1 MFGLK
6 NTQYW
11 MGYPASYADALTMEA
26 KAATL
31 DQVQMKASMAA
42 ERSAAIAAGH
52 EPLPRLYSR
61 IGDVG
66 VITIHGA
73 LVNTENWMTEAL
85 GMSTYPAIQSAA
97 AFAAMDKKVSR
108 VMLDVNSGGGSVS
121 GVETTANMLAQL
133 KAVKPMTTYSDGM
146 MGSAAYWLGSVAN
159 KVYVNASTIVGSI
172 GTVAVHTDQ
181 SEAFAKAGIKQ
192 TVIRSGEFKALG
204 HPAEPLS
211 AKAEAHIQDMVDKSS
226 AIFEAGVAANRG
238 MSLPAVQK
246 VAQGKE
252 YLGAD
257 AQAAGL
263 VDGVMALHDVFA
275 AMEKK
280 KPVDNITTPNN
291 NRSQQ
296 IRGSTM
302 TRVVLTNE
310 QMALAIS
317 AGADEVTLVA
327 ANAAAQAAIDAAL
340 TPTQITEAELA
351 KVAAKT
357 AEDAATLAA
366 ETVAAELAKTEAKDI
381 TGVNP
386 LQMEHD
392 FLKTQFAASQ
402 TEVMNLKVA
411 GLSAENKYKADNAA
425 LVALRAIAVDSANKM
440 TVALGGSVVAMD
452 SLTADAVV
460 ALHAEVST
468 KFCSTFKVGGVASTK
483 LESKEV
489 VKLNA
494 KVSSLEQARL
504 KAATTGGSK

>member
-11 MGYPASYADALTMEA
+11 MGYPSSYSDALTMEA
-26 KAATL
+26 KAGTL

-42 ERSAAIAAGH
+42 ERSASVAAGH

-66 VITIHGA
+66 VITIHGS
-73 LVNTENWMTEAL
+73 LVNVENWMTEAL

-97 AFAAMDKKVSR
+97 AFAAMDNKVTR
-108 VMLDVNSGGGSVS
+108 IMLDVNSGGGSVS
-121 GVETTANMLAQL
+121 GVETTANMLKQL
-133 KAVKPMTTYSDGM
+133 KAIKPMTTYSDGM
-146 MGSAAYWLGSVAN
+146 MGSAAYWLGSVAD
-159 KVYVNASTIVGSI
+159 KIFVNASTIVGSI

-181 SEAFAKAGIKQ
+181 SEALAKEGIKM

-204 HPAEPLS
+204 HSAEALT
-211 AKAEAHIQDMVDKSS
+211 AKAQAHIQEMVDKSS
-226 AIFEAGVAANRG
+226 AIFENGVAANRG

-257 AQAAGL
+257 ALVAGL
-263 VDGVMALHDVFA
+263 VDGVMALNDVFA
-275 AMEKK
+275 KMEKK
-280 KPVDNITTPNN
+280 KPVDNFATPNN

-317 AGADEVTLVA
+317 AGADEATLVA
-327 ANAAAQAAIDAAL
+327 ANAEAQAAINAAL
-340 TPTQITEAELA
+340 TPEQIAEAAAA
-351 KVAAKT
+351 KVIADTAAQVE
-357 AEDAATLAA
+357 ADAATAKLAA
-366 ETVAAELAKTEAKDI
+366 EALAAATA
-381 TGVNP
+381 GVNP
-386 LQMEHD
+386 LQVEND

-402 TEVMNLKVA
+402 AEVVNLKVA
-411 GLSAENKYKADNAA
+411 GVSAENKFKADNASLA
-425 LVALRAIAVDSANKM
+425 ALRTIAVDSANKM
-440 TVALGGSVVAMD
+440 TVALGGSVAAMD
-452 SLTADAVV
+452 SLTAEAVV
-460 ALHAEVST
+460 ALHAQVSA

-483 LESKEV
+483 LDEKDV
-489 VKLNA
+489 PKLKA
-494 KVSSLEQARL
+494 KVSSLDQARL
-504 KAATTGGSK
+504 KAATTGGNK

>member
-11 MGYPASYADALTMEA
+11 MGYPSSYSDALTMEA
-26 KAATL
+26 KAGTL

-42 ERSAAIAAGH
+42 ERAAAAAAGH
-52 EPLPRLYSR
+52 ESLPRLYSR

-66 VITIHGA
+66 VITIHGS
-73 LVNTENWMTEAL
+73 LVNVENWMTEAL

-97 AFAAMDKKVSR
+97 AFAAMDNKVTR
-108 VMLDVNSGGGSVS
+108 IMLDVNSGGGSVS
-121 GVETTANMLAQL
+121 GVETTANMLKQL
-133 KAVKPMTTYSDGM
+133 KAIKPMTTYSDGM
-146 MGSAAYWLGSVAN
+146 IGSAAYWLASVAD
-159 KVYVNASTIVGSI
+159 KIYVNASTIVGSI
-172 GTVAVHTDQ
+172 GTVAVHT
-181 SEAFAKAGIKQ
+181 SMAEALNKEGIKV

-204 HPAEPLS
+204 HSAEALS
-211 AKAEAHIQDMVDKSS
+211 AKAEASIQEMVDKAS
-226 AIFEAGVAANRG
+226 AIFENAVAANRS

-257 AQAAGL
+257 AEAAGL
-263 VDGVMALHDVFA
+263 IDGVMALNDVFA
-275 AMEKK
+275 KMEKK
-280 KPVDNITTPNN
+280 KPVDNLATPNN

-317 AGADEVTLVA
+317 AGADEATLVA
-327 ANAAAQAAIDAAL
+327 ANAEAQTAINAAL
-340 TPTQITEAELA
+340 TPEQIAEAERA

-366 ETVAAELAKTEAKDI
+366 ETAAAELAKTSTTTA
-381 TGVNP
+381 GVNP
-386 LQMEHD
+386 LQVEND

-402 TEVMNLKVA
+402 AEVVNLKVA
-411 GLSAENKYKADNAA
+411 GVSAENKFKADNASLA
-425 LVALRAIAVDSANKM
+425 ALRAIAVDSANKM
-440 TVALGGSVVAMD
+440 TVALGGSVAAMD
-452 SLTADAVV
+452 SLTAEAVV
-460 ALHAEVST
+460 ALHAQVST

-483 LESKEV
+483 LDDKDV
-489 VKLNA
+489 PKLKA
-494 KVSSLEQARL
+494 KVSSLDQARL
-504 KAATTGGSK
+504 KAATTGGNK